1 MENSSG
7 SKKIKRLLKNNSR
20 KKSFKSENNIDYCR
34 NKINSIC
41 RSLSK
46 PTKIYN
52 PEITVKSICV
62 YLSEG
67 SKLQRIL
74 YSEISTYIFSLDL
87 ERRGIFATNVESLLN
102 HTQNKDFSCENVSKE
117 DCQKI
122 IIKIYDHSQL
132 ASYQV
137 ENAKSILNDGVA
149 GLKEDLRKENKG
161 IEREYI
167 TILAIFSS
175 IVVTF
180 IGGVSFS
187 NEVLQNTYKVS
198 IYRLLM
204 TIDGLGFVLTN
215 ITYMM
220 IYLIFEINDKKM
232 RGYNIWWINSVFFI
246 IALLIVIA
254 WCINIHKLPNYLNEC
269 LPIIADY
276 IKMQLLV

>member
-1 MENSSG
+1 MSNKSG
-7 SKKIKRLLKNNSR
+7 DTKKLLKGDSTNNTSKSR
-20 KKSFKSENNIDYCR
+20 NNIDYCR
-34 NKINSIC
+34 NKLNRIC

-46 PTKIYN
+46 PTKDYN
-52 PEITVKSICV
+52 PAITVKAICT
-62 YLSEG
+62 YLSERN
-67 SKLQRIL
+67 KLQRIL

-87 ERRGIFATNVESLLN
+87 ESRGIFATNVESLLN
-102 HTQNKDFSCENVSKE
+102 YSMSKDFVCDNV
-117 DCQKI
+117 DADNCQKV

-132 ASYQV
+132 AGYQV
-137 ENAKSILNDGVA
+137 ENAKSILKDGVA

-187 NEVLQNTYKVS
+187 NDVLKNIHTVS

-204 TIDGLGFVLTN
+204 TIDGLAFVLTN

-232 RGYNIWWINSVFFI
+232 GSYKIKWINSAFLI
-246 IALLIVIA
+246 IAIVIILA
-254 WCINIHKLPNYLNEC
+254 WSINLHKLPNYLSEV
-269 LPIIADY
+269 LPMIAEW
-276 IKMQLLV
+276 IKAKLL